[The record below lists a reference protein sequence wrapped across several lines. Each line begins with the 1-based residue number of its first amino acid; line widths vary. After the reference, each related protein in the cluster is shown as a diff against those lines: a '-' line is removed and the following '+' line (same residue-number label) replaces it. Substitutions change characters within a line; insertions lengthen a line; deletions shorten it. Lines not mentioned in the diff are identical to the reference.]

1 MISVYEL
8 VLYSGLTISVFLLL
22 RRLLSRFNSPLANPL
37 LWSIIFIVACLVF
50 LPLDSQAYQDA
61 NQWLISLLEPAV
73 VALAIPLYL
82 QLKNVKKQLLAIL
95 LCCSLGSLL
104 AAASGLLIARLF
116 TDDKV
121 LLASLLPKSIT
132 SPIAMELSQQF
143 GGLPPLAAGVVI
155 LVGLFGAVF
164 GPLLMRLCRISHSQA
179 QGIAMGTSAHA
190 IGTAAALNLG
200 EQQGAFSSIALVLC
214 GIFTALSAPLLV
226 GLLLVG

>member
-1 MISVYEL
+1 MTSAYEL
-8 VLYSGLTISVFLLL
+8 VLYSGLTIGVFLFL
-22 RRLLSRFNSPLANPL
+22 RRLLARFNSPLANPL
-37 LWSIIFIVACLVF
+37 LWSILLIAAGLVC
-50 LPLDSQAYQDA
+50 LPLGSQAYQAA

-104 AAASGLLIARLF
+104 AATSGLLIARVF
-116 TDDKV
+116 TDDTA

-155 LVGLFGAVF
+155 LVGLFGAAF
-164 GPLLMRLCRISHSQA
+164 GPLLMKLFCITHPQA
-179 QGIAMGTSAHA
+179 QGVAMGTSAHA

-214 GIFTALSAPLLV
+214 GIFTALGAPLLV
-226 GLLLVG
+226 GLLLV